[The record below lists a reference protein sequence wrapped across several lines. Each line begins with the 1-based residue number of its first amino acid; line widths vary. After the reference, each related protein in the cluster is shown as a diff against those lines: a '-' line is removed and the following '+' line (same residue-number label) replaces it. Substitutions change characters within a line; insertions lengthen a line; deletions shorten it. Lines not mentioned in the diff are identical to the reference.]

1 MPKPNQRAYIQDWN
15 ITSDTKFD
23 GVRCEYVYMRLPT
36 KENPDPLRKP
46 DNNKEVFADG
56 EFGDFIK
63 PIIDTLPTQLLEKW
77 RSLPLPSNASK
88 LILPSKNGYESAL
101 KSGGIQA
108 LAQLLN
114 HPAASFVIGAL
125 EDWQKTKDT

>member
-1 MPKPNQRAYIQDWN
+1 FISADLSQANLQDADLSRVKLFQAQLNGTNLTGATLTGAYIQDWG
-15 ITSDTKFD
+15 ITTDTKFD

-63 PIIDTLPTQLLEKW
+63 PIFDTLDLYHNQ
-77 RSLPLPSNASK
+77 N
-88 LILPSKNGYESAL
+88 
-101 KSGGIQA
+101 
-108 LAQLLN
+108 
-114 HPAASFVIGAL
+114 V
-125 EDWQKTKDT
+125 